1 EEGGAKSQLFGTITV
16 SDGISMGT
24 PGMKYSLVSREV
36 IADAIETAVQAES
49 MDGVVALGSCDKN
62 IPGALIALARMNLPA
77 IVVYG
82 GTIKPG
88 HLDGEDLNLVS
99 IFEAVGRYAAGTID
113 EQRLKD
119 VECCACPGPG
129 ACGGMYTANTMSSAA
144 EAMGMSLPYSS
155 TMAAVDAEKAD
166 SAAASA
172 EALITA
178 IDKDIKPRDL
188 MTRQA
193 FENAISVIMAVGGS
207 TNAVLHLL
215 AIAHAAEVDLS
226 IDDFETIRG
235 RVPEVCDLKPSGSYL
250 AVDFHQAGGTPQ
262 VMKMLLNAGLLH
274 GDCLTVTGQT
284 IAEVLAEV
292 PDQPP
297 ADQSV
302 ILPMDKALYET
313 GHLAILKGNLAEEGA
328 V

>member
-1 EEGGAKSQLFGTITV
+1 MAEDKPYKHRSQVATTGVSRAPNRGMLRAIGYTDADFDKPVVGVASGYSTITPCNIGLNVLAERAERALEEGGAKSQLFGTITV

-36 IADAIETAVQAES
+36 IADAIETAVQAGS
-49 MDGVVALGSCDKN
+49 MGGVVALGSCDEN

-99 IFEAVGRYAAGTID
+99 IFEAVGQYAAGTID

-144 EAMGMSLPYSS
+144 EAMGMSLPYAS

-235 RVPEVCDLKPSGSYL
+235 RVPVFCDLKPSGSYL
-250 AVDFHQAGGTPQ
+250 AVDFHQA
-262 VMKMLLNAGLLH
+262 
-274 GDCLTVTGQT
+274 
-284 IAEVLAEV
+284 
-292 PDQPP
+292 
-297 ADQSV
+297 
-302 ILPMDKALYET
+302 
-313 GHLAILKGNLAEEGA
+313 
-328 V
+328 